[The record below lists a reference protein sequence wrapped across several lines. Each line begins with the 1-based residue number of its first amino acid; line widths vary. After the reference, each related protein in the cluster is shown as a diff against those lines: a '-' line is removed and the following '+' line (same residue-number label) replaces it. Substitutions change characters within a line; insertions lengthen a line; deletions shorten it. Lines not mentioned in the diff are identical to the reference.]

1 MKKILF
7 LVSEDSYFCSHRLN
21 LARAALQAGFEVA
34 IATKATKPTH
44 TQKIQDAGLTL
55 FPLKHFTRAGL
66 NPIRQCQLLL
76 ELLKIYKMYRPDI
89 VHQVAI
95 KPVILGSLVGLWCRI
110 PLIINALGGLGYLF
124 TTDEPLP
131 PEIPPSPPF
140 SKGEKTTKTTTKLK
154 KRVLRF
160 LTCWLFR
167 FIFSRRNTKLI
178 LQNQDDL
185 DTLVKAQCISD
196 LKKISIIRGSGID
209 MNAFPA
215 TPFPPE
221 PPVIIACISRLL
233 WDKGIGELVTAAR
246 TLQEKNIAAKIILYG
261 TPDPENPASI
271 SHEQIQEWHD
281 SGLITWQG
289 HCNHVAKA
297 YADCQIAALPSY
309 REGLPKTL
317 LEAASCERP
326 IVTTDVPGCREVVK
340 DGENGLLVPAK
351 DSEELAN
358 ALIVLIENKALRLQ
372 MGQAGRKRVAQ
383 YFSDTLI
390 YEEILKLYS

>member
-1 MKKILF
+1 MKKLLF

-21 LARAALQAGFEVA
+21 LACAARQAGFEVG
-34 IATKATKPTH
+34 IATKTTTH
-44 TQKIQDAGLTL
+44 TQKIQKAGLTV

-76 ELLKIYKMYRPDI
+76 ELLKIYKTYRPDI

-95 KPVILGSLVGLWCRI
+95 KPVILGSLVALWCRI
-110 PLIINALGGLGYLF
+110 PIIINALGGLGYLF
-124 TTDEPLP
+124 TDG
-131 PEIPPSPPF
+131 EISPSSPF
-140 SKGEKTTKTTTKLK
+140 SKRKIISRKTAKFK
-154 KRVLRF
+154 KSVLRF
-160 LTCWLFR
+160 LTPWLFR
-167 FIFSRRNTKLI
+167 FIFSRHNTKLI

-196 LKKISIIRGSGID
+196 LKKITIIRGSGID
-209 MNAFPA
+209 MKAFPA
-215 TPFPPE
+215 TPFPSE
-221 PPVIIACISRLL
+221 PPVIIACVSRLL

-246 TLQEKNIAAKIILYG
+246 TLQEKNIDAKIILYG

-271 SHEQIQEWHD
+271 SHEQIQGWHD
-281 SGLITWQG
+281 SGLIIWQG

-297 YADCQIAALPSY
+297 YADCHIAVLPSY

-326 IVTTDVPGCREVVK
+326 IITTDVPGCREVVQ

-351 DSEELAN
+351 NSEELAD
-358 ALIVLIENKALRLQ
+358 ALIVLIENKALRLH

-390 YEEILKLYS
+390 HEETLKLYS

>member
-1 MKKILF
+1 M
-7 LVSEDSYFCSHRLN
+7 SEDSYFCSHRLN
-21 LARAALQAGFEVA
+21 LASAALQAGFEVA
-34 IATKATKPTH
+34 VTTKTTTH

-76 ELLKIYKMYRPDI
+76 ELLRIYKTYRPDI

-95 KPVILGSLVGLWCRI
+95 KPVILGSVVALWCRI

-124 TTDEPLP
+124 TDGK
-131 PEIPPSPPF
+131 IPPTLPF
-140 SKGEKTTKTTTKLK
+140 TKWGTTTRIIAKFK
-154 KRVLRF
+154 KRLLRL
-160 LTCWLFR
+160 LTCWLFC
-167 FIFSRRNTKLI
+167 FIFSSKNTKLI

-185 DTLVKAQCISD
+185 DTLVNAQCISD
-196 LKKISIIRGSGID
+196 LKKISIIRGAGVD

-221 PPVIIACISRLL
+221 PPVIIVCISRLL

-246 TLQEKNIAAKIILYG
+246 TLQEKNIAAKILLYG

-281 SGLITWQG
+281 SGLIIWCG

-297 YADCQIAALPSY
+297 YADCHIAVLPSY

-326 IVTTDVPGCREVVK
+326 IVTTDVPGCREVVQ

-390 YEEILKLYS
+390 HKKILKLYS